1 MERGAPGGG
10 VGLQGDREGVQEES
24 GVYEGL
30 REGSAKAFGD
40 QGVLGARM
48 AQEEMGGF
56 GGGSGTFN
64 VAGGLRRS

>member
-10 VGLQGDREGVQEES
+10 VGLQGDQEGVQEGS

-40 QGVLGARM
+40 QGVGARM
-48 AQEEMGGF
+48 AQEEMVG
-56 GGGSGTFN
+56 
-64 VAGGLRRS
+64 AWGGLVPLM